1 MYREDISILF
11 RGEGIQ
17 GKGELKPGTA
27 IGSFGNFVTAR
38 LATGGALT
46 AAADVD
52 VLVQSGVTHVIDCR
66 VEFDDGQLLAQRLR
80 YLYDPTEDD
89 GQAKPP
95 TWFGPGISFALQAL
109 SLPGYR
115 VYVHCAAGVNR
126 GPSMCYAIMRALGWE
141 ASEALKTVKAG
152 RPVAMV
158 RYSRDADAALL
169 ALGYS

>member
-1 MYREDISILF
+1 
-11 RGEGIQ
+11 
-17 GKGELKPGTA
+17 LKPGTA

-52 VLVQSGVTHVIDCR
+52 VLVRSGITHVIDCR

-89 GQAKPP
+89 GEPKPP
-95 TWFGPGISFALQAL
+95 TWFAPGISFALQAL

-115 VYVHCAAGVNR
+115 IYVHCRAGVNR

-141 ASEALKTVKAG
+141 ANDALNTVKAG
-152 RPVAMV
+152 RPIAMV
-158 RYSRDADAALL
+158 RYSSDADAAIL
-169 ALGYS
+169 ALGYN